1 MIIGGNRGSND
12 QLIEI
17 IDVNDFSY
25 SCNSTFPTATMRM
38 DDSTWGLVP
47 FQGNSNPLICGGD
60 ENFLHASALSD
71 WCNYLDNR

>member
-25 SCNSTFPTATMRM
+25 SCNSTYPDKAM
-38 DDSTWGLVP
+38 DDSAGGLV
-47 FQGNSNPLICGGD
+47 GNSNPLFCGGD
-60 ENFLHASALSD
+60 ENYIRTNFL
-71 WCNYLDNR
+71 LDGCEFLDVENGYT